1 MRTFQFSFLVF
12 ISLLLSSCGSIQST
26 LKNIDNNAVKP
37 VIKDNHFV
45 ITEYS
50 SDKKYGYDKDYPI
63 NLGFE
68 NEKKS
73 EINVAYFFNALL
85 GKKGEKF
92 TYEKIETCCPFPTKR
107 NTMGAGSLDIYEIT
121 FEGNSK
127 KTRLYINVF
136 ERGKVLCPVGFS
148 IKN

>member
-1 MRTFQFSFLVF
+1 MKALRFSFFPL
-12 ISLLLSSCGSIQST
+12 ILLLFFACGSIEST

-37 VIKDNHFV
+37 VIVENHFV
-45 ITEYS
+45 ITAYS
-50 SDKKYGYDKDYPI
+50 SDKKYGYNKDYPI

-73 EINVAYFFNALL
+73 ESNVSYYFNALL
-85 GKKGEKF
+85 GKNGEKF
-92 TYEKIETCCPFPTKR
+92 TYEKVESCCPYPTKR

-121 FEGNSK
+121 FEGNPK
-127 KTRLYINVF
+127 KIRLYINVF
-136 ERGKVLCPVGFS
+136 EKGKVLCPVGFS

>member
-1 MRTFQFSFLVF
+1 MRTLKFSFFALT
-12 ISLLLSSCGSIQST
+12 LLLFSSCGSIQST
-26 LKNIDNNAVKP
+26 IKNIDNTTVKP
-37 VIKDNHFV
+37 LVKENHFV
-45 ITEYS
+45 IIEYS
-50 SDKKYGYDKDYPI
+50 SDKKYGYDEDYPI

-73 EINVAYFFNALL
+73 EKNVTYFFNALA
-85 GKKGEKF
+85 GSKGEKI
-92 TYEKIETCCPFPTKR
+92 TYQKVESCCPFPTKT
-107 NTMGAGSLDIYEIT
+107 NSMGAGSLDIYEIT

-127 KTRLYINVF
+127 KIRVYINIF

>member
-1 MRTFQFSFLVF
+1 MRTLKFSFFVLM
-12 ISLLLSSCGSIQST
+12 SLLFSSCGSIKST
-26 LKNIDNNAVKP
+26 IKNIDNNALKP
-37 VIKDNHFV
+37 AIVENHFV

-50 SDKKYGYDKDYPI
+50 SDKKYGYNKDYPI

-73 EINVAYFFNALL
+73 EINVTYYFNALL

-92 TYEKIETCCPFPTKR
+92 TYEKVESCCPYPTKT

-121 FEGNSK
+121 LEGNPK
-127 KTRLYINVF
+127 KIRLYINIF
-136 ERGKVLCPVGFS
+136 ERGKVLCPVGFA

>member
-1 MRTFQFSFLVF
+1 MKTLKFSFFTL
-12 ISLLLSSCGSIQST
+12 ILLLLSSCGSIQST
-26 LKNIDNNAVKP
+26 LKNIDNNAIKP
-37 VIKDNHFV
+37 TVIENHFV

-73 EINVAYFFNALL
+73 ESNVAFFFNALL

-92 TYEKIETCCPFPTKR
+92 TYEKVESCCPFPTKR
-107 NTMGAGSLDIYEIT
+107 NTMGAGSLDIYEIS
-121 FEGNSK
+121 FEGNPK
-127 KTRLYINVF
+127 KIRLYITIF
-136 ERGKVLCPVGFS
+136 ERGNVLCPVGFS
-148 IKN
+148 IKK

>member
-1 MRTFQFSFLVF
+1 MNTLKFSLFTL
-12 ISLLLSSCGSIQST
+12 ILLLLSSCGSIQST

-37 VIKDNHFV
+37 AIAGNHFV

-73 EINVAYFFNALL
+73 ESNVAYYFNALL

-92 TYEKIETCCPFPTKR
+92 TYEKVESCCPFPTKR

-121 FEGNSK
+121 LEGNPK
-127 KTRLYINVF
+127 KIRLYITIF
-136 ERGKVLCPVGFS
+136 EKGKILCPVGFS

>member
-1 MRTFQFSFLVF
+1 MRTLKFSFFTLF
-12 ISLLLSSCGSIQST
+12 LLLFSACGSIKST

-37 VIKDNHFV
+37 PIVENHFV

-50 SDKKYGYDKDYPI
+50 SEKEYGYDEDYPI

-73 EINVAYFFNALL
+73 EINVSYYFNGLL
-85 GKKGEKF
+85 GKKGEKI
-92 TYEKIETCCPFPTKR
+92 TYEKVESCCPFPTKR

-127 KTRLYINVF
+127 KIRLYINVF
-136 ERGKVLCPVGFS
+136 EKGKVLCPVGFS

>member
-1 MRTFQFSFLVF
+1 MKALRFSFFPL
-12 ISLLLSSCGSIQST
+12 ILLLFFACGSIEST

-37 VIKDNHFV
+37 AIVENHFV
-45 ITEYS
+45 ITAYS
-50 SDKKYGYDKDYPI
+50 SDKKYGYNKDYPI

-73 EINVAYFFNALL
+73 ESNVSYYFNALL
-85 GKKGEKF
+85 GKNGEKF
-92 TYEKIETCCPFPTKR
+92 TYEKVESCCPYPTKR

-121 FEGNSK
+121 FEGNPK
-127 KTRLYINVF
+127 KIRLYINIF
-136 ERGKVLCPVGFS
+136 EKGKVLCPISFS